1 MVTRNQTTESAR
13 FFFSD
18 AESVMNPRYLTTG
31 SARFFFSDA
40 ESVLATRHQT
50 MDITKF
56 FISDA
61 ESVMDTRHQTTESAN
76 FFFSVVFRENTLVKT
91 LQNGTGND
99 RKIAKYVKKKIV
111 ITGTIQYFDCGS
123 DSCYRRIV

>member
-1 MVTRNQTTESAR
+1 MVLVTRNQTTESA
-13 FFFSD
+13 
-18 AESVMNPRYLTTG
+18 N
-31 SARFFFSDA
+31 
-40 ESVLATRHQT
+40 
-50 MDITKF
+50 F

-76 FFFSVVFRENTLVKT
+76 FFFSMAFRENTLVKT
-91 LQNGTGND
+91 LQNGAGKD
-99 RKIAKYVKKKIV
+99 RKITNYVKKENS